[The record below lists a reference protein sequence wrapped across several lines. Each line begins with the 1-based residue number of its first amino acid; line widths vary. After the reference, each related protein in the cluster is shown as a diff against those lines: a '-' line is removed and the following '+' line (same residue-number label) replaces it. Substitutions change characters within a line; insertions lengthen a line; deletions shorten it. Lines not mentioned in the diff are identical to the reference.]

1 MAKKELYVLTTSFPY
16 GLGEAFLNTE
26 SRFLVQYFNK
36 VHFVPLW
43 KEAGLRQLPDN
54 SIVEAPLLG
63 FNPKG
68 NFRLVMKGLFCLSPF
83 SFAIPLFFREKP
95 WKNKK
100 RFWDFMTSFL
110 LVRAAYS
117 SWPDGMEKDVLV
129 YSYWGDKSALLL
141 PFLKKKHGVKCVARF
156 HGTDLY
162 EEACGGYKPFRKWL
176 FGSLDAAVP
185 ISEYGRRYLHDRYGN
200 QAPRVIELHRLGV
213 FDLGINPPAES
224 TDFQIVSCSNVVPV
238 KRVALLAEAIGLL
251 GFKTHWVHIGN
262 GPLLGEVEAVAASFP
277 QHITASFLGAMPNA
291 QVLDYYARHHV
302 DLFVNVSESEGVP
315 VSIMEALSFGIPIV
329 ATKVGG
335 VSEIVDDKVGQ
346 LVPADVSARQICEAI
361 TSYKDGDLA
370 TMRANARKRW
380 AERCDA
386 QENYG
391 RFCEFLASM

>member
-141 PFLKKKHGVKCVARF
+141 PFLKKM
-156 HGTDLY
+156 T
-162 EEACGGYKPFRKWL
+162 FRKNWPGFLLSLSSVSVFVLLNHRHGNILSLVYSLSSLAVFCAFISRTRIPFFQTAMMISVISLRWL
-176 FGSLDAAVP
+176 ILAQPIQETVMDALLMIPGSLAWILLVFLTCRPFDNKQQ
-185 ISEYGRRYLHDRYGN
+185 E
-200 QAPRVIELHRLGV
+200 ELKCPSHQC
-213 FDLGINPPAES
+213 GI
-224 TDFQIVSCSNVVPV
+224 
-238 KRVALLAEAIGLL
+238 
-251 GFKTHWVHIGN
+251 
-262 GPLLGEVEAVAASFP
+262 
-277 QHITASFLGAMPNA
+277 
-291 QVLDYYARHHV
+291 
-302 DLFVNVSESEGVP
+302 
-315 VSIMEALSFGIPIV
+315 
-329 ATKVGG
+329 
-335 VSEIVDDKVGQ
+335 
-346 LVPADVSARQICEAI
+346 
-361 TSYKDGDLA
+361 
-370 TMRANARKRW
+370 
-380 AERCDA
+380 
-386 QENYG
+386 
-391 RFCEFLASM
+391 